1 MQKTIQLQHHFD
13 DYECMWNGIE
23 DLYIEK
29 TSEQLPPSFFFSM
42 ASFGSF
48 CYLKTDKAKI
58 KRMVVLG
65 DGRTR
70 QMYQFLAPIV
80 GFDYHF
86 CEFKSFAQA
95 IKKAKK
101 EVDDEHPVVLG
112 ALDMYYLSY
121 FSTMYHAEHIP
132 FHYFMMTGYD
142 DKAEVITLLDCGRQ
156 EPQQLSYS
164 NLEKA
169 WNCSY
174 DGLSKPFTL
183 CTVRMNSD
191 KNKDRIAKEV
201 LREKAERFLNP
212 PVGFIGYKGMEKF
225 IKELPEWKIRL
236 SKEEYDK
243 VLFNMVQFYGTVP
256 TIPNV
261 LRGSEEPD
269 EVNFCGGFDKIS
281 RILYDLGKECGYNIW
296 LSAAKWF
303 ANGADVIAEITNVIV
318 DYLAN
323 KKDRTDKLPELFTHV
338 KDVLINGFSIIL
350 ENNE

>member
-1 MQKTIQLQHHFD
+1 MQKTVQLQHHFD
-13 DYECMWNGIE
+13 DYECMWNGVE

-29 TSEQLPPSFFFSM
+29 TGEQLPPSFFFSM

-101 EVDDEHPVVLG
+101 EVNDEHPVVLG

-121 FSTMYHAEHIP
+121 FPTMYHAEHIP

-156 EPQQLSYS
+156 EPQQVSYG

-201 LREKAERFLNP
+201 LREKAERFLNLVKVWRGDPAVGDGAHHGLGAAGNIQLVVNARQVGLDGAVADLELHGNRLVGVAFARQVEHFQFARTERVGRGRP
-212 PVGFIGYKGMEKF
+212 PGDVC
-225 IKELPEWKIRL
+225 
-236 SKEEYDK
+236 
-243 VLFNMVQFYGTVP
+243 LFGD
-256 TIPNV
+256 
-261 LRGSEEPD
+261 LR
-269 EVNFCGGFDKIS
+269 
-281 RILYDLGKECGYNIW
+281 
-296 LSAAKWF
+296 
-303 ANGADVIAEITNVIV
+303 
-318 DYLAN
+318 
-323 KKDRTDKLPELFTHV
+323 
-338 KDVLINGFSIIL
+338 
-350 ENNE
+350 